1 MNAQDLDEW
10 IGNIASGDRQALSK
24 AITLVESRRGT
35 DRELASRLIRILPS
49 RSKPALR
56 IGLTGP
62 PGVGKST
69 LVEALGV
76 FLTDKGNRLAV
87 LTVDPS
93 SAISGGS
100 ILGDK
105 TRMAELSRRENAF
118 IRPSPTG
125 AYLGG
130 TARQTREAILL
141 CEAAGFDIVLVETA
155 GTGQN
160 EYLVSTMTDITVLL
174 GLPGSGDALQGIK
187 RGIMEWADVIVV
199 HKADDPNDPRVRE
212 ALRDL
217 GAAAHFLETR
227 PHGHPRRVVA
237 VSALLGNGLE
247 ELWKV
252 ICEVRDVLLEK
263 NLLYA
268 LRAEQLVGAYRE
280 RLKEDL
286 LESLLGRKGV
296 ASYLSDRERELRE
309 GKISPEEAAETTRAF
324 IFAANSK

>member
-24 AITLVESRRGT
+24 AITLMESSRVSDRDLAAQMIRR
-35 DRELASRLIRILPS
+35 LPP
-49 RSKPALR
+49 RSHPALR

-76 FLTDKGNRLAV
+76 YLTDRGERLAV

-93 SAISGGS
+93 SALSGGS

-105 TRMAELSRRENAF
+105 TRMPELARRENAF

-130 TARQTREAILL
+130 TGRQTREAILL
-141 CEAAGFDIVLVETA
+141 CEAAGYDIVLVETA

-174 GLPGSGDALQGIK
+174 GLPGAGDDLQGIK

-199 HKADDPNDPRVRE
+199 HKADEPNDPRVRE

-217 GAAAHFLETR
+217 GAAAHFLEAR
-227 PHGHPRRVVA
+227 PHGQPRRVVA
-237 VSALLGNGLE
+237 VSALRGTGLE
-247 ELWKV
+247 ELWKA
-252 ICEVRDVLLEK
+252 ICAIREVLVEK
-263 NLLYA
+263 NLLGA
-268 LRAEQLVGAYRE
+268 LRAEQLVRAYRE
-280 RLKEDL
+280 RLKADL
-286 LESLLGRKGV
+286 LERLLGRREV
-296 ASYLSDRERELRE
+296 ASYLADREKELRE
-309 GKISPEEAAETTRAF
+309 GKISPEESVENTLAF